1 MNELDEKDRLLL
13 AALRADARQSLVELA
28 RHCGLSR
35 SAAHERIRRLEAKG
49 IIAGNT
55 VKLGIDRE
63 RPGVEALIAVG
74 FQQGRNC
81 DHIVP
86 HLTGIPNVVTC
97 WSLAGPTD
105 LMLLVECASNAERHS
120 RAQQLHQLP
129 PLVQP
134 QPDGAGRHNQALTL
148 HKNLRSRS

>member
-1 MNELDEKDRLLL
+1 MNELDEKDRLLI

-28 RHCGLSR
+28 RHTGLSR
-35 SAAHERIRRLEAKG
+35 SAVHERIRRLEAKG
-49 IIAGNT
+49 VIAGYT
-55 VKLGIDRE
+55 VKLGIDRD
-63 RPGVEALIAVG
+63 RAGVEALIAVG

-105 LMLLVECASNAERHS
+105 LMLLVECTSNAELDTVR
-120 RAQQLHQLP
+120 RQIATTP
-129 PLVQP
+129 GIATVQT
-134 QPDGAGRHNQALTL
+134 HVS
-148 HKNLRSRS
+148 LRTHFDRRVG

>member
-1 MNELDEKDRLLL
+1 MTELDDKDRLLL

-28 RHCGLSR
+28 RHAGLSR
-35 SAAHERIRRLEAKG
+35 SAVHERIRRLEARG
-49 IIAGNT
+49 VIAGYT

-63 RPGVEALIAVG
+63 RPGVEALVAVG

-105 LMLLVECASNAERHS
+105 LMLLVECASNAELDTVR
-120 RAQQLHQLP
+120 RQIATTP
-129 PLVQP
+129 GIATVQT
-134 QPDGAGRHNQALTL
+134 HVS
-148 HKNLRSRS
+148 LRTHFDRRS